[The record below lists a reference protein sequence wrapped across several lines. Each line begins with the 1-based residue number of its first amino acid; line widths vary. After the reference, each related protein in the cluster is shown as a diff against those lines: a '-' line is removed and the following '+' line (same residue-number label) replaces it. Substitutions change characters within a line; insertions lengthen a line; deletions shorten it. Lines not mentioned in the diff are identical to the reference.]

1 MPTNISRKKD
11 ESMFAHSCSSESL
24 EKVPCRSL
32 MEECSCDLPR
42 SAGGAGGDVGD
53 KQVEEEKK
61 KNELYSMPEQR

>member
-1 MPTNISRKKD
+1 
-11 ESMFAHSCSSESL
+11 
-24 EKVPCRSL
+24 